1 MGGKIHQVP
10 QAAVTNSTSL
20 IEAAERLLAA
30 CAEAPGINGL
40 GFRHGEAVSE
50 AANRLARA
58 EDSVAAAEAA
68 LADAKSTRDA
78 AWSALWDRLTLAANF
93 VHGLPH
99 IDEQTKAAADMVAP
113 PAKERAVRPPSSL
126 EAMPMPGGEV
136 KLSWA
141 RNRNPAKTTYLV
153 QSRRGGESWTTVST
167 TENTSVTLVGQAAME
182 SRMFRVIAQ
191 WGNQLSLPS
200 GVASVVLPSGSS
212 QRAA

>member
-1 MGGKIHQVP
+1 
-10 QAAVTNSTSL
+10 
-20 IEAAERLLAA
+20 
-30 CAEAPGINGL
+30 
-40 GFRHGEAVSE
+40 
-50 AANRLARA
+50 
-58 EDSVAAAEAA
+58 
-68 LADAKSTRDA
+68 
-78 AWSALWDRLTLAANF
+78 
-93 VHGLPH
+93 
-99 IDEQTKAAADMVAP
+99 
-113 PAKERAVRPPSSL
+113 
-126 EAMPMPGGEV
+126 MPGGEV